1 MASPLFRFKRFGIEQ
16 HEVTQ
21 RVGTDG
27 VLLGAWAP
35 VAHRPT
41 RILDIGTGTGL
52 IALFVAQRTEH
63 FPVEKIVGVD
73 IHLPSVQCARRNF
86 QASPW
91 AAQLSAVHAA
101 IQDFSPED
109 DVQFDLIV
117 SNPPFFTA
125 GIPAPRDERRL
136 SRMAEYLHP
145 ETLVLAVKRLLQ
157 LRGLFCTILPPVEGQ
172 RLCELAACHGL
183 YCTKITT
190 VFPRPGKPVE
200 RLLLQFETRPFAF
213 ERSAITIYDQP
224 GFYSE
229 AFRTLTHA
237 FYVGH

>member
-1 MASPLFRFKRFGIEQ
+1 MESPLFRFKRFGIEQ
-16 HEVTQ
+16 REVAQ

-41 RILDIGTGTGL
+41 RMLDIGTGTGL

-63 FPVEKIVGVD
+63 FPVEKIIGVD
-73 IHLPSVQCARRNF
+73 IHPPSVRCAQRNF

-91 AAQLSAVHAA
+91 AGRLSAVHAA
-101 IQDFSPED
+101 VQDYYPGDGSL
-109 DVQFDLIV
+109 FDLIV

-125 GIPAPRDERRL
+125 GIPAPRGERRIG
-136 SRMAEYLHP
+136 RMAEYLNP
-145 ETLVLAVKRLLQ
+145 EALVLAVRRLISPV
-157 LRGLFCTILPPVEGQ
+157 GLFCTILPPAEGR

-183 YCTKITT
+183 YCTQTSA
-190 VFPRPGKPVE
+190 VFSRPGKPVE
-200 RLLLQFETRPFAF
+200 RLLLQFETRPLAF
-213 ERSAITIYDQP
+213 ERSAITIYDRP